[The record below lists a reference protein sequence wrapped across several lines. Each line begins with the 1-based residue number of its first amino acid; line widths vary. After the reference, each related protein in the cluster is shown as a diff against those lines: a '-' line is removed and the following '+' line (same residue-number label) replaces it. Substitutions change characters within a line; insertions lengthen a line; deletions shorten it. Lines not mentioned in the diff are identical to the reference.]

1 MESAKKSRRAPR
13 LSHLLQKNPSKFSVR
28 VEFQDWILFTYRP
41 RLHDIFKAI
50 YNLPGTLQKS
60 WQVLQSYLMLLSLL
74 CSKLKFD
81 EVFMCNGCA
90 SHFSWIPESVPTYP
104 QLPSVWPHKKG
115 FTLGSDAIAL
125 RVKKSMVKIDDKSNI
140 VIIII
145 IILHVSGVLAD
156 IMSQCPHWTPEWKQ
170 DPPQDY

>member
-28 VEFQDWILFTYRP
+28 VEFQYWNLFTYRP
-41 RLHDIFKAI
+41 RLHDIYKAI
-50 YNLPGTLQKS
+50 YKLPGTLQKS
-60 WQVLQSYLMLLSLL
+60 WQILQSYLMLLSLL

-81 EVFMCNGCA
+81 EVFRCNSCA
-90 SHFSWIPESVPTYP
+90 SHFSWIRESVPTYP
-104 QLPSVWPHKKG
+104 QLPSVWPHKKV

-125 RVKKSMVKIDDKSNI
+125 RVKKSMVKIDDKCNI

-145 IILHVSGVLAD
+145 II
-156 IMSQCPHWTPEWKQ
+156 
-170 DPPQDY
+170 